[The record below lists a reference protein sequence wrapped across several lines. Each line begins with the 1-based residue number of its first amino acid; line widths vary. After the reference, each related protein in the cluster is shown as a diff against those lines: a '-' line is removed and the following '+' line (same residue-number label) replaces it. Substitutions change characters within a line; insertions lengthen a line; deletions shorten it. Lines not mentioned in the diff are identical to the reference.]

1 MTPRERAEAVVEKM
15 GGEVGPDKV
24 FWPETWRRTIETAI
38 TEHIRALLADNEE
51 TIEVM
56 AMAAWREA
64 DFCEEVE
71 DFIMAMRTA
80 LAALRRKAGVE

>member
-38 TEHIRALLADNEE
+38 TEHIRALLADEA
-51 TIEVM
+51 TIELM
-56 AMAAWREA
+56 ADRLGDWLQPRLRALDAARA
-64 DFCEEVE
+64 V
-71 DFIMAMRTA
+71 
-80 LAALRRKAGVE
+80 LAALRGKAFAQ